1 MDIGNIIEDHETQAV
16 RLPAD
21 TRFPDHVKQ
30 VAPQVVG
37 NSRVAEPLHST
48 WDSFFHP
55 SDAGVTDDF
64 MEERA
69 SGHQPERESF

>member
-1 MDIGNIIEDHETQAV
+1 MNIGDIIEDHGTQV
-16 RLPAD
+16 VSLPDD

-30 VAPQVVG
+30 VNVRVVG
-37 NSRVAEPLHST
+37 NARVADPLHST

-64 MEERA
+64 MEDREPESHLS
-69 SGHQPERESF
+69 SGS